1 MQLAI
6 IGGGPAGLSAAIRAR
21 EKGIKDVWVIERNA
35 TLGGI
40 LNQCI
45 HHGFGIHIYKEELT
59 GPEYAQRLIDRAVE
73 LGVHFALGTMVTG
86 LSRERIVTY
95 VSPKGTVQAQ
105 AGAVILAMGCRER
118 ARGAVGIP
126 GGRGVGVYTAGT
138 AQALVNMKGIL
149 PGKRVVILGSGDIG
163 LIMARRMTLEGAK
176 VLGVYEIMPH
186 SGGLKRNIAQCL
198 NDYGIPLHLS
208 HTVTRTVGCA
218 RLEGVYVAPVDE
230 TFTPDL
236 TQERFIECDTL
247 LLSVGLIP
255 ENELAR
261 SIGVLMSPA
270 TGGALV
276 NNRLETN
283 IPGVFACGNALHVHD
298 LVDYVTMEAYEAAEN
313 AVAFIAAQ
321 TSIVSSTD
329 LSDAPQ
335 PIPVTPLRGVR
346 YVVPASIIPDGSR
359 TTYTLSFRSDGV
371 YSPAT
376 VEVLADGKVIRSTV
390 QRRVIVPSEMERVRI
405 VLPEATKEIG
415 VTIRGVL
422 C

>member
-21 EKGIKDVWVIERNA
+21 EKGINDVWVIERNA

-45 HHGFGIHIYKEELT
+45 HHGFGLHIYKEELT
-59 GPEYAQRLIDRAVE
+59 GPEYAQRLINRAVE
-73 LGVHFALGTMVTG
+73 LGVRFALGSMVTG
-86 LSRERIVTY
+86 LTRDRTVIY
-95 VSPKGTVQAQ
+95 VSPKGTVQTQ

-208 HTVTRTVGCA
+208 HTVTRTVGSA
-218 RLEGVYVAPVDE
+218 RLEGVYVAPVDDN
-230 TFTPDL
+230 FIPDFNKE
-236 TQERFIECDTL
+236 QFIECDTL

-261 SIGVLMSPA
+261 SIGVQISPT
-270 TGGALV
+270 TGGARV
-276 NNRLETN
+276 NNRLETS

-298 LVDYVTMEAYEAAEN
+298 LVDYVTLEAYEAAEN
-313 AVAFIAAQ
+313 AVRFIEAQ
-321 TSIVSSTD
+321 HTTQS
-329 LSDAPQ
+329 PQ
-335 PIPVTPLRGVR
+335 PIPVTPLHGVR
-346 YVVPASIIPDGSR
+346 YVVPSAIVPEGPR
-359 TTYTLSFRSDGV
+359 ATYTLSFRSDGV

-376 VEVLADGKVIRSTV
+376 VEVLADGKVIRTTV
-390 QRRVIVPSEMERVRI
+390 QRRIIVPSEMERVRI
-405 VLPEATKEIG
+405 VLPDVPKEIG

>member
-21 EKGIKDVWVIERNA
+21 EKGVDDVWVIERNA

-73 LGVHFALGTMVTG
+73 LGVHFALGAMVTR
-86 LSRERIVTY
+86 LTRERVITY
-95 VSPKGTVQAQ
+95 VSPKGTVQAR

-138 AQALVNMKGIL
+138 AQALVNMKGII

-186 SGGLKRNIAQCL
+186 SSGLKRNIAQCL

-230 TFTPDL
+230 NFTPI
-236 TQERFIECDTL
+236 TSEERFIECETL

-276 NNRLETN
+276 NNRLETS

-313 AVAFIAAQ
+313 AVNFIAMQQAGN
-321 TSIVSSTD
+321 TAANI
-329 LSDAPQ
+329 DAPQ

-346 YVVPASIIPDGSR
+346 YVVPASIIPEGPR
-359 TTYTLSFRSDGV
+359 ATYTLSLRSDGV

-390 QRRVIVPSEMERVRI
+390 QRRIIVPSEMERVRI
-405 VLPEATKEIG
+405 VLPDIPKQIG